1 MATNLAVVLE
11 DRPGELA
18 RLTEALGNA
27 GVNIAGLC
35 GLTQGG
41 KGFIH
46 VLVEDAAAARA
57 AIEGA
62 GMGVEAEAE
71 AVIVDVSAGADTPGT
86 GAAMMRKIADA
97 GVDVIVGYT
106 ATHDRAVLVTSD
118 NAKAREALGL

>member
-18 RLTEALGNA
+18 RLTEALGSA
-27 GVNIAGLC
+27 GINIDGLC
-35 GLTQGG
+35 GLAQGG

-62 GMGVEAEAE
+62 GMRIDAEAE
-71 AVIVDVSAGADTPGT
+71 AVIVDVGAGADTPGT
-86 GAAMMRKIADA
+86 AAAMARGIADV
-97 GVDVIVGYT
+97 GVNVLVAYT